1 MHTEEA
7 FSRAL
12 GERDGER
19 ARLVVL
25 LLGHTEDIG
34 AHLGV
39 RERRHGFGRFFAS
52 TLKSE
57 GCEGRLA

>member
-7 FSRAL
+7 FPRAL

-34 AHLGV
+34 ALLGV
-39 RERRHGFGRFFAS
+39 RERAPWLRA
-52 TLKSE
+52 LL
-57 GCEGRLA
+57 CVLAEERRV